1 MMKEQPKR
9 KSLRLK
15 NYDYSTTGYYFVTI
29 LTEDRKNLFGTIK
42 NEKIALNDLG
52 LLANK
57 TWLNIP
63 QHFSNITL
71 DEYAIMPNH
80 IHGLFLYS
88 MDEKYKCENNRIAK
102 SIGTLIQSYK
112 ATVTRESRSI
122 NLQQN
127 VWQRN
132 YYEHVVRNEE
142 GLNKT
147 REYIKYNPLKWD
159 LDRNNLESSRFVSMV
174 LFTS

>member
-1 MMKEQPKR
+1 MMKETTKNE

-29 LTEDRKNLFGTIK
+29 LTEDRKKLIRNHK
-42 NEKIALNDLG
+42 KMKKIALNDLG

-147 REYIKYNPLKWD
+147 RRIH
-159 LDRNNLESSRFVSMV
+159 
-174 LFTS
+174 